1 MGISASSRRAA
12 STAAPEVVVVVGSKP
27 SSAAPVVGALRSN
40 GVATVT
46 VDAAAWSP
54 SADGSSGPV
63 IVCGA
68 SPADAAQLARGTGA
82 GTRVAVVLASAS
94 PRDLRNLLDAGVA
107 GIVLEDTLAET
118 LVVTLHGIAVGQ
130 VVVPAELWQR
140 VRRPVLSTREKQ
152 ILGMVVMGFSNAE
165 IARQLFVTEATVKS
179 HLSSA
184 FSKLGVKSRT
194 EATARILD
202 PEHGLGTGIL
212 AISDDGRND
221 A

>member
-1 MGISASSRRAA
+1 M
-12 STAAPEVVVVVGSKP
+12 VVGSEP
-27 SSAAPVVGALRSN
+27 AGAALVVSSLRASGIDTITVEASDWSPPANGDSALTVLCGAPAG
-40 GVATVT
+40 
-46 VDAAAWSP
+46 AAA
-54 SADGSSGPV
+54 A
-63 IVCGA
+63 
-68 SPADAAQLARGTGA
+68 LARASGA
-82 GTRVAVVLASAS
+82 ARIAVVLASAS

-107 GIVLEDTLAET
+107 GIVVEEKLAET
-118 LVVTLHGIAVGQ
+118 LLATLRAIAVGQ

-165 IARQLFVTEATVKS
+165 IAQQLFVTEATVKS

-202 PEHGLGTGIL
+202 PENGLGTGIL
-212 AISDDGRND
+212 AISDDGRAD
-221 A
+221 I